1 MSGIST
7 GTAILGASLV
17 GTTGSLISGM
27 SSGGQADAYAG
38 QAGTLANTQAGIA
51 QAQWDRYIKQFAPLE
66 NKLIYQVSKPLNANP
81 AFLSSMAGVRQ
92 NYGNIGANTRRMMA
106 GRYPSGSEL
115 ETAGQAQN
123 QRSMIKTLADTRAQ
137 GEQNRLNQMYQTLG
151 LGRNLP
157 TSAMAGMNSAAG
169 TYGNLA
175 TMYGNAANS
184 AYSSA
189 GNSLGN
195 MAQMYMLNQYMN
207 KGTGGG
213 NPMVDGQLNSYF
225 SGGYK
230 NGMMSWPYSTGAGA
244 WNP

>member
-1 MSGIST
+1 MGATIGI
-7 GTAILGASLV
+7 GTSLV
-17 GTTGSLISGM
+17 GVGTSLFSGSDSGD
-27 SSGGQADAYAG
+27 QADAYAG
-38 QAGTLANTQAGIA
+38 QAGALAGTQAGIA

-66 NKLIYQVSKPLNANP
+66 NKLIHQVSKPLNANP

-151 LGRNLP
+151 LGRGL
-157 TSAMAGMNSAAG
+157 TTGAMAGMNSAAG

-195 MAQMYMLNQYMN
+195 MAQMYMLNNYMN
-207 KGTGGG
+207 KGTGGYD
-213 NPMVDGQLNSYF
+213 PMMDVKMDKYF

-230 NGMMSWPYSTGAGA
+230 NGMLG
-244 WNP
+244 